1 MKKLILISIFLSST
15 FGWAQQEIKVDLFDA
30 LVFKTFEISFEH
42 YLNEESSIGLSALF
56 NSETNGDLNY
66 NEKKMFTP
74 YFRQYFNANVPW
86 NFFGEL
92 FFGIN
97 SGDKNLGLDGANIT
111 KSYTDGALGIA
122 IGTKYLSK
130 RGLVIDIYGG
140 LGRNLFK
147 SYSPAIVPRVGL
159 NVGYHFQ

>member
-1 MKKLILISIFLSST
+1 
-15 FGWAQQEIKVDLFDA
+15 
-30 LVFKTFEISFEH
+30 
-42 YLNEESSIGLSALF
+42 
-56 NSETNGDLNY
+56 
-66 NEKKMFTP
+66 MFTP
-74 YFRQYFNANVPW
+74 YFRQYFNTNVPW

-97 SGDKNLGLDGANIT
+97 SGNKNLGFTGANIT

-122 IGTKYLSK
+122 IGTKYHSM
-130 RGLVIDIYGG
+130 RGLVIDLYGG

-159 NVGYHFQ
+159 NVGYQF